1 MTEARLITA
10 GEGSSDKQ
18 KGKAKRILCY
28 WISQHHQYEL
38 MFSLMYIEM
47 KRYRNNYRY
56 VYIYELVYIHIF
68 PCSVC

>member
-1 MTEARLITA
+1 MGEARLITA

-18 KGKAKRILCY
+18 KGKAKRILRY

-38 MFSLMYIEM
+38 MFTLIYIQM
-47 KRYRNNYRY
+47 KRYRDIYRY

-68 PCSVC
+68 LCSVC